1 MGKLYLQLIFLS
13 GFFLMSLGSCKYNS
27 RETEKP
33 SEDYLLIDE
42 KPDLQD
48 PARIEELQIN
58 SSGSTIFGFEYVA
71 NGPGPHPTV
80 ILLHGIPG
88 NERNLDIAQNLRRA
102 GYNVIFFDYR
112 GSWGSKGVFS
122 FKNSLDDIDAVL
134 DYITTPEN
142 SELLRVDSTRIALIG
157 HSMGAGL
164 AMIKGIQDPRVKAVA
179 GISVFNPYTIFQGPQ
194 AKGNILS
201 LREYISTLEVLNC
214 DPNNYLKNILD
225 NVEQYNIEELV
236 KHSNKP
242 ILIIDEHKNNNYL
255 ARYPAKKNLIYKIW
269 NTDHAFTN
277 KRIALSRE
285 LNNWLLKNL
294 TP

>member
-13 GFFLMSLGSCKYNS
+13 GFLLMSLISCKQKPTIKEN
-27 RETEKP
+27 P
-33 SEDYLLIDE
+33 SENYLLVDE
-42 KPDLQD
+42 KPNPQD

-71 NGPGPHPTV
+71 NGAGPHPTV

-102 GYNVIFFDYR
+102 GYNVLFFDYR

-122 FKNSLDDIDAVL
+122 FKNSLNDIDAVL
-134 DYITTPEN
+134 NYITTPEN
-142 SELLRVDSTRIALIG
+142 SEVLRVDTGRIALVG

-164 AMIKGIQDPRVKAVA
+164 AMIKGIQDSRVKAVA

-194 AKGNILS
+194 AKGNILN

-214 DPNNYLKNILD
+214 DPNTYLKNILND
-225 NVEQYNIEELV
+225 VEDYNIEKLV
-236 KHSNKP
+236 KNSSKP
-242 ILIIDEHKNNNYL
+242 LLIIDEHKNNNYL
-255 ARYPAKKNLIYKIW
+255 ARYPAKKNLIYKMW